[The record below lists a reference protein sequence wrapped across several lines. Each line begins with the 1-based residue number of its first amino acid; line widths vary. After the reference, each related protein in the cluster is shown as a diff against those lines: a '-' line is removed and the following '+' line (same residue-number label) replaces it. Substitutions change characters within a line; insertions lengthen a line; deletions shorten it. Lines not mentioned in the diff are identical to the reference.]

1 MAISLPNNSAFKIAS
16 VYAAALAVSA
26 ASNAAECVL
35 TTAANTFAV
44 GDLLEYTGGWVRAN
58 ARIFRAKAVTGTTV
72 TLEGFD
78 TTSVAI
84 FPAGGGVGS
93 VRKITTWVPMPFMQ
107 SFEVSGGDPKY
118 TTAEFIDFDD
128 EISLPNG
135 FSATSVAITIADDPS
150 LPHHAVLKT
159 STDSKKLTAVMVQL
173 PTGSILLYN
182 GIVGFNETPSM
193 TKGQVMAV
201 KAGLALQ
208 GRVVRYAA

>member
-1 MAISLPNNSAFKIAS
+1 MAISLPNNSSFKIAS
-16 VYAAALAVSA
+16 VYAAAIAVSA
-26 ASNAAECVL
+26 ASNATECVL

-44 GDLLEYTGGWVRAN
+44 GDMIEYTGGWVRAN
-58 ARIFRAKAVTGTTV
+58 ARIFRAKAVTGTSV

-78 TTSVAI
+78 TTSTTI
-84 FPAGGGVGS
+84 FPVGGGAGS

-107 SFEVSGGDPKY
+107 AFEISGGDPKY
-118 TTAEFIDFDD
+118 SQSEFLDFDD

-135 FSATSVAITIADDPS
+135 FSATSVAITIADDPT
-150 LPHHAVLKT
+150 LPHHAVLKAA
-159 STDSKKLTAVMVQL
+159 TDSKKLTAVMVQI

-193 TKGQVMAV
+193 VKGQVMVV

-208 GRVVRYAA
+208 GRVVRYAS

>member
-1 MAISLPNNSAFKIAS
+1 MAVSLPNNSAFRIAS
-16 VYAAALAVSA
+16 VYAAVLAVTA
-26 ASNAAECVL
+26 ASNATECVL

-58 ARIFRAKAVTGTTV
+58 ARIFRVKAVTSTTV

-93 VRKITTWVPMPFMQ
+93 VRKINTWVPMPFMQ
-107 SFEVSGGDPKY
+107 AFEVSGGDPKY

-150 LPHHAVLKT
+150 LPHHAVLKAA
-159 STDSKKLTAVMVQL
+159 TDSKKLTAVMVQL
-173 PTGSILLYN
+173 PSGSILLYN

-208 GRVVRYAA
+208 GRVVRYAS